1 MSITTNTAKT
11 AKVKHYVNNEHF
23 LEEMVVFRAAVKEAE
38 ATNGERP
45 RVPEYIGECLF
56 KIATHLAR
64 KPNFANYTF
73 KEDMV
78 SDGIENCLLYIDN
91 FDPEKS
97 KNPFAYFTQ
106 IIYYAFLRRIQKEK
120 KHLYIKYKSMDNL
133 IITSLIENN
142 GEEYV
147 TSGLNGVLHDA
158 YSEEFISDFIKA
170 FEVNKEKKILLSSIF
185 YCLLFM
191 IGYLFVGYLNLDLRY
206 YYGAFVFSKICQ
218 IGLHF
223 YFIESNKNLN

>member
-1 MSITTNTAKT
+1 MTITTTIAKT
-11 AKVKHYVNNEHF
+11 KEKHYVNNEHF
-23 LEEMVVFRAAVKEAE
+23 LEEMVVFREAVKEAKE
-38 ATNGERP
+38 TDGERP

-133 IITSLIENN
+133 IISALVENN

-147 TSGLNGVLHDA
+147 TVGLNGVLHDA
-158 YSEEFISDFIKA
+158 YSEEFISDFINA
-170 FEVNKEKKILLSSIF
+170 FEANKEKKVAAAKPRKKKKETVFDEFMENDDANTNSSPT
-185 YCLLFM
+185 
-191 IGYLFVGYLNLDLRY
+191 
-206 YYGAFVFSKICQ
+206 
-218 IGLHF
+218 
-223 YFIESNKNLN
+223 

>member
-1 MSITTNTAKT
+1 MSSTNEAKMTTKQ
-11 AKVKHYVNNEHF
+11 KHYVNNEQF
-23 LEEMVVFRAAVKEAE
+23 LSEMIKFKNAVTLSKGNE
-38 ATNGERP
+38 TERP
-45 RVPEYIGECLF
+45 RVPEYIGDCLF

-78 SDGIENCLLYIDN
+78 SDGVENCLLYIDN

-120 KHLYIKYKSMDNL
+120 KHLYIKYKSMENEV
-133 IITSLIENN
+133 INSLIENN

-147 TSGLNGVLHDA
+147 TSNLNGVLHDS
-158 YSEEFISDFIKA
+158 YSEQFIRDFIVT
-170 FEVNKEKKILLSSIF
+170 FEDNRQKKSPKTKKKKEDTVFDS
-185 YCLLFM
+185 FM
-191 IGYLFVGYLNLDLRY
+191 EEEQNADAIAR
-206 YYGAFVFSKICQ
+206 AA
-218 IGLHF
+218 
-223 YFIESNKNLN
+223 

>member
-1 MSITTNTAKT
+1 MNTTAIPAT
-11 AKVKHYVNNEHF
+11 KVKHYVNNEHF
-23 LEEMVVFRAAVKEAE
+23 LEKMVVFRAAVKEAKE
-38 ATNGERP
+38 SNGERP

-133 IITSLIENN
+133 IITALVENN

-147 TSGLNGVLHDA
+147 NAGLNGVLHDS
-158 YSEEFISDFIKA
+158 YSEEFII
-170 FEVNKEKKILLSSIF
+170 
-185 YCLLFM
+185 
-191 IGYLFVGYLNLDLRY
+191 
-206 YYGAFVFSKICQ
+206 
-218 IGLHF
+218 
-223 YFIESNKNLN
+223 YFITNNLY

>member
-1 MSITTNTAKT
+1 MSITTTIVKT
-11 AKVKHYVNNEHF
+11 KEKHYVNNEHF

-147 TSGLNGVLHDA
+147 TAGLNGVLHDA
-158 YSEEFISDFIKA
+158 YSEEFISDFINA
-170 FEVNKEKKILLSSIF
+170 FEANKEKKVAAAKPRKKKTTDNNV
-185 YCLLFM
+185 
-191 IGYLFVGYLNLDLRY
+191 FVKFLEGDNADTNT
-206 YYGAFVFSKICQ
+206 SPT
-218 IGLHF
+218 
-223 YFIESNKNLN
+223 